1 MLAKVA
7 SFFFFRWK
15 RDKVTRTQI
24 PSVLILF
31 DRRQLIHTQANIAQS
46 RKLEELEARANVALG
61 YAAFGVLF
69 PTIRKY
75 TNGGEKKRKEKKRK
89 ENLYEIA
96 VPTN

>member
-7 SFFFFRWK
+7 SSFFRWK

-46 RKLEELEARANVALG
+46 RKLEELEARANAALG
-61 YAAFGVLF
+61 YAAFRVLF

-75 TNGGEKKRKEKKRK
+75 TNGGEKKRKEKKMK

>member
-7 SFFFFRWK
+7 SFFFRWK

-31 DRRQLIHTQANIAQS
+31 DRRQLIHTKANIAQS

-61 YAAFGVLF
+61 CAAFGVLF

-75 TNGGEKKRKEKKRK
+75 TNGGEKKRKEKKMK

>member
-7 SFFFFRWK
+7 SFFFRWK

-46 RKLEELEARANVALG
+46 RKLEELEARANAVLG

-69 PTIRKY
+69 SIIRKY
-75 TNGGEKKRKEKKRK
+75 TNGGEKKKERKEKER
-89 ENLYEIA
+89 ES
-96 VPTN
+96 V